1 MIPEKS
7 LKFFHKYLNFFIF
20 ILTIIVLIMMFR
32 LLRKETFAVILD
44 RFSNG
49 NNSNNK
55 QNALSNDALTEI
67 TKCQTC
73 NPENKP
79 LIFVAPE
86 NTHSTSSN
94 EGNTTLVEVSSST
107 PITNSN
113 GNLNEN
119 ITQNVINKANE
130 LNSNNSTNTMNSNNN
145 VSVSNNIPDFEEEL
159 MLKKVKNFILH
170 PDEQQYC
177 PNLENSINS
186 FWAQLPEDY
195 AGDHH
200 AKFCCTSC
208 YSLISKEIYCGEN
221 MNGKYMIDY
230 LSNNDFAE
238 LKELFEGKLTD
249 KGMVAPKILFPEMK
263 MNSLLGKP
271 VLKYRYGDK
280 YYVIQVIK
288 SYSELIAHEDS
299 PAIVKELYQR
309 HYKCPNVATKPVI
322 QFV

>member
-1 MIPEKS
+1 MIPKKS
-7 LKFFHKYLNFFIF
+7 LKIFHKFLNLFIF
-20 ILTIIVLIMMFR
+20 LLTILVIIMMFR
-32 LLRKETFAVILD
+32 LLRKEKFAVILD
-44 RFSNG
+44 RFSNA
-49 NNSNNK
+49 NNT
-55 QNALSNDALTEI
+55 QNALSNDPLTEI

-73 NPENKP
+73 NSENKP
-79 LIFVAPE
+79 LQFVAPE

-94 EGNTTLVEVSSST
+94 EENSTVVEVSSST
-107 PITNSN
+107 LTNSS
-113 GNLNEN
+113 GTLNEN

-130 LNSNNSTNTMNSNNN
+130 LNNSSNLSSNLGNKNNT
-145 VSVSNNIPDFEEEL
+145 PDYEKEM
-159 MLKKVKNFILH
+159 MLKKVRNFILH
-170 PDEQQYC
+170 PDEQKYC
-177 PNLENSINS
+177 PNLEDSINS

-238 LKELFEGKLTD
+238 LKELFEGEMRERE
-249 KGMVAPKILFPEMK
+249 MVSSSELFPEMK
-263 MNSLLGKP
+263 LNSLLGKP

-280 YYVIQVIK
+280 YYVIQIIK
-288 SYSELIAHEDS
+288 SYSELMKHEDS
-299 PAIVKELYQR
+299 PAIVTELYQR
-309 HYKCPNVATKPVI
+309 RYQCPNVATRPVV